1 LKRRHRF
8 ERLRAVLNDATACTF
23 NIVHTAER
31 LPVLETDEFHAEL
44 TANGV
49 HVGALIVNRRSPA
62 TEGEFLASRR
72 RYEDEA
78 LADLHRRLPDLLV
91 VEVPLRAH
99 DVGSPRALEDIANYL
114 YAQYALFGLRFDIAK
129 AHAQG
134 QADVIGQSY
143 TTDIRGNEE
152 TSIANFWCWPQIES
166 SKFHVFGVDT
176 CRVQDCSDYF
186 QHLLR
191 ASFCCVRAV
200 GQRRR

>member
-1 LKRRHRF
+1 
-8 ERLRAVLNDATACTF
+8 
-23 NIVHTAER
+23 
-31 LPVLETDEFHAEL
+31 
-44 TANGV
+44 
-49 HVGALIVNRRSPA
+49 
-62 TEGEFLASRR
+62 
-72 RYEDEA
+72 RYENEA
-78 LADLHRRLPDLLV
+78 LADLHPRLPDLPV

-99 DVGSPRALEDIANYL
+99 EVGSPRPSEDIANYL
-114 YAQYALFGLRFDIAK
+114 YPQDALFRLRFDIAK
-129 AHAQG
+129 AYAQRP
-134 QADVIGQSY
+134 ADVNGQSY

-191 ASFCCVRAV
+191 ASFCCVRAG